1 MVPLQAPG
9 AGCPSDPSR
18 GRGGPDAGGPWSRE
32 AWLSWQAGQSCRHP
46 CHVSAKPRAE
56 SKRLLRGSG
65 QRQLCARPR
74 QGQTFPEGH
83 GPRPWPALLAPRP
96 SPAFL
101 GAFRKPPDSAGGRP
115 PWGGRAGTLRWS
127 SPPAPCR
134 TVLAPPH
141 SQGQCPPPAPNK
153 SCSASWSLGL
163 RSPLADSFTFDGT
176 LALCPA
182 GSTTVPSAHPEV
194 GWLVHPAQDCSAEQV
209 TEDQGGRARHASALG
224 PATCATCWFRACP
237 AFGNSGPHPQGT
249 SSMAGSFQKCSGQV
263 PRSQTQG
270 HTSFAVKWD
279 PWSEA
284 SS

>member
-1 MVPLQAPG
+1 MAPG
-9 AGCPSDPSR
+9 QERPGCHGRLGSPADTPVTCQRSPGQNRRDFCGAVASVSSAHVPGKARPSLRATVPALGLHFLPPDPRQPYWGPSASLLTR
-18 GRGGPDAGGPWSRE
+18 LVGCHPGVEEPGRCGGPLLPHPVGPS
-32 AWLSWQAGQSCRHP
+32 
-46 CHVSAKPRAE
+46 
-56 SKRLLRGSG
+56 
-65 QRQLCARPR
+65 
-74 QGQTFPEGH
+74 
-83 GPRPWPALLAPRP
+83 
-96 SPAFL
+96 
-101 GAFRKPPDSAGGRP
+101 
-115 PWGGRAGTLRWS
+115 
-127 SPPAPCR
+127 
-134 TVLAPPH
+134 LAPPDC
-141 SQGQCPPPAPNK
+141 QGQCPPPAPNK